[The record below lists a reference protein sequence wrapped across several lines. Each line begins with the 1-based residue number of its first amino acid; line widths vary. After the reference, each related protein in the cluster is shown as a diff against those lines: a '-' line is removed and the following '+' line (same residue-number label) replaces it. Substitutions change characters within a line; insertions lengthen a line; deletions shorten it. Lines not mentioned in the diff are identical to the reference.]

1 MSLLEMPAA
10 LAREAAGEADQAQ
23 APVAHQW
30 IEAVLVVAFAVAAVV
45 FASSLAVV
53 TGLV

>member
-1 MSLLEMPAA
+1 MSLTEMPAA
-10 LAREAAGEADQAQ
+10 LAHQAPEAADQAQ
-23 APVAHQW
+23 QHRW
-30 IEAVLVVAFAVAAVV
+30 IELALVALFAAAAVV

>member
-1 MSLLEMPAA
+1 MSLTEMPAA
-10 LAREAAGEADQAQ
+10 LARQAPEAADQARSTGGSRL
-23 APVAHQW
+23 A
-30 IEAVLVVAFAVAAVV
+30 LVVLFAAAAVV

>member
-1 MSLLEMPAA
+1 MSLLEMPVA
-10 LAREAAGEADQAQ
+10 LAGEAVEDADQVQ
-23 APVAHQW
+23 APANRW
-30 IEAVLVVAFAVAAVV
+30 IEPALAVAFAAAAVV